1 MQTSFDNWQVR
12 PDEESSQLCTFN
24 TPFGQYRFKRM
35 PFGISSPPEV
45 FLKRNEALSGE
56 IDGMEVI
63 FDDIMVAATDE
74 REQKHV

>member
-1 MQTSFDNWQVR
+1 
-12 PDEESSQLCTFN
+12 
-24 TPFGQYRFKRM
+24 M
-35 PFGISSPPEV
+35 PFGISSAPEV
-45 FLKRNEALSGE
+45 FLKRNEALFGD